1 MYTFLSSL
9 HVGSDG
15 DTTGVWWRYDWG
27 YGGELIRDPYPEIRG
42 SNIIRIKN
50 SSARP
55 LSETGFLLEVKRSV
69 MRVLPQL
76 SQMLSYRQLWGPREW
91 FQLLLAENRKNNEL
105 LVHLFWSPKKD
116 SSTRQYSNLATE
128 NHAFL
133 HEIPSC
139 KPPFI
144 GDVIMSSNVF
154 PIVFPIYIGISML
167 FPW

>member
-69 MRVLPQL
+69 MRALPQCNE
-76 SQMLSYRQLWGPREW
+76 MSYRQLWGPREW
-91 FQLLLAENRKNNEL
+91 FQLLLAENSKNNEL